1 MANTKLQIKRTTV
14 SGRTPNTTNSG
25 NTSYIDAGE
34 LAINLTDRKLFS
46 SNGSAYFEVGANL
59 SNLTVTSITANGTL
73 GTNGQVLVSNGTTVY
88 WANGGTGGGTTVTA
102 GDYLYFDGD
111 ELNVNATSTSTAS
124 VVVARDANQNFA
136 ANVVSVNN
144 LTVGGSQY
152 VYKAVTTS
160 NTDLQTFDSFATA
173 TYRSAHYMV
182 QMTSGT
188 DYHTIQLSLIH
199 DGTNVY
205 LAQYGEIFDNVS
217 LGTFGANIASGN
229 VNVEITPANSVTAIK
244 AAVTLIIV

>member
-1 MANTKLQIKRTTV
+1 MANKFQIKRTTV

-25 NTSYIDAGE
+25 NTAYIDAGE
-34 LAINLTDRKLFS
+34 LAINLTDGKLFS
-46 SNGSAYFEVGANL
+46 SNGTVSFEIGANL
-59 SNLTVTSITANGTL
+59 TNLTVTSITANGTV
-73 GTNGQVLVSNGTTVY
+73 GTNGQVLVSNGTSVY
-88 WANGGTGGGTTVTA
+88 WANGGGGGTTVVA
-102 GDYLYFDGD
+102 GSYLYFTGD
-111 ELNVNATSTSTAS
+111 TLNVNAASTSTAS
-124 VVVARDANQNFA
+124 VVVARDADQNFA

-152 VYKAVTTS
+152 IYKAVTTS
-160 NTDLQTFDSFATA
+160 NTDLQTFDSFVAS

-182 QMTSGT
+182 QMASGT

-217 LGTFGANIASGN
+217 LGTFDATIASGN
-229 VNVEITPANSVTAIK
+229 VNVQITPANAVTAVK
-244 AAVTLIIV
+244 AAVTLIVV

>member
-1 MANTKLQIKRTTV
+1 MANKFQIKRTTV

-25 NTSYIDAGE
+25 NTAYIDAGE
-34 LAINLTDRKLFS
+34 LAINLTDGKLFS
-46 SNGSAYFEVGANL
+46 SNGTSSFEIGANL
-59 SNLTVTSITANGTL
+59 TNLTVTSITANGTV
-73 GTNGQVLVSNGTTVY
+73 GTNGQVLVSNGTSVY
-88 WANGGTGGGTTVTA
+88 WANGGGGGTTVVA
-102 GDYLYFDGD
+102 GSYLYFTGD
-111 ELNVNATSTSTAS
+111 TLNVNATSTSTAS
-124 VVVARDANQNFA
+124 VVVARDADQNFA
-136 ANVVSVNN
+136 ANVVSINN

-160 NTDLQTFDSFATA
+160 NTDLQTFDSFSASTF
-173 TYRSAHYMV
+173 RSAHYMV
-182 QMTSGT
+182 QMASGT

-217 LGTFGANIASGN
+217 LGTFDASIASGN
-229 VNVEITPANSVTAIK
+229 VNVQVTPVNAVTAIK